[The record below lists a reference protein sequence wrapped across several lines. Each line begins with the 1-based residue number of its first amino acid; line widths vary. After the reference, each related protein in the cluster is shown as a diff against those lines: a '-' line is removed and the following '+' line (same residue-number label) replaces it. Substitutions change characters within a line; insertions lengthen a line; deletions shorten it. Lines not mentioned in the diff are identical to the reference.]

1 LTADTSFLDSLKSIY
16 IEEAAM
22 ANVLVMTDSVAC
34 IPPDIV
40 KEFQIKVVPAANITV
55 NGKTYIEGETIS
67 ADEAYGLIKKDPD
80 SFVTSPISPD
90 YLLRTYRELA
100 EKSNQ
105 ILFITIASSL
115 TAVNKTAKLAADL
128 FIEQSPGTTI
138 RVLDSRACAST
149 QGLVVMAAARAASQG
164 KSMDE
169 IAALAE
175 RTREKAGGIMMLDTL
190 RYVYRTGRMSKVAS
204 RIVSVFNI
212 KPINKITETGEL
224 EMIDRSRKTSDGIE
238 RLIKAVA
245 KDGGQQP
252 LHFMVTHAAA
262 AENARY
268 LAEQIK
274 QRFQCLSMV
283 IGDYSPVMGYGAGP
297 GALFVGFHPE
307 IN

>member
-1 LTADTSFLDSLKSIY
+1 
-16 IEEAAM
+16 M
-22 ANVLVMTDSVAC
+22 A
-34 IPPDIV
+34 

-55 NGKTYIEGETIS
+55 NGKTFIEGETIT
-67 ADEAYGLIKKDPD
+67 AEEAYRLIKEDPD

-100 EKSNQ
+100 EKSKQ

-115 TAVNKTAKLAADL
+115 TAVNKTAQLAADL
-128 FIEQSPGTTI
+128 FLEQSPGVTI
-138 RVLDSRACAST
+138 RVLDSRSCAST

-164 KSMDE
+164 KSMEE
-169 IAALAE
+169 IVDLAE

-190 RYVYRTGRMSKVAS
+190 RYVYRTGRMSKTAS
-204 RIVSVFNI
+204 KIVSFFNI
-212 KPINKITETGEL
+212 KPINKITETGTL

-238 RLIKAVA
+238 RLINAVA
-245 KDGGQQP
+245 KASNAQP

-262 AENARY
+262 AENAQF
-268 LAEQIK
+268 LVEQIK
-274 QRFQCLSMV
+274 QRFKCLSMI

-297 GALFVGFHPE
+297 GALFVGYHPE